1 VRDEIS
7 KALRELRDPASG
19 RAIVAAVH
27 RREELFSGPHVD
39 RVPDLVVEFV
49 DYEWLGKG
57 NLKSRTET
65 IWDKV
70 EIAGSD
76 AAYVGS
82 HRHEGIVA
90 LSGPS
95 AAPGGLFASIEDVAP
110 TIQYLLGEPIPESME
125 GQLIDAAIDPALL
138 ESRPPAYAADDVEVS
153 AGVRVFEDNE
163 AGDVQERLRGLGYIE

>member
-1 VRDEIS
+1 M
-7 KALRELRDPASG
+7 
-19 RAIVAAVH
+19 
-27 RREELFSGPHVD
+27 
-39 RVPDLVVEFV
+39 PDLVVEFV

-57 NLKSRTET
+57 NLKSRTEG

-70 EIAGSD
+70 EISGTN

-90 LSGPS
+90 LAGPS
-95 AAPGGLFASIEDVAP
+95 AAPGGLFASIEDIAP

-138 ESRPPAYAADDVEVS
+138 ESRPPAYAAGDVELS
-153 AGVRVFEDNE
+153 SGVRAFADDE
-163 AGDVQERLRGLGYIE
+163 AGDVQDRLRGLGYIE

>member
-1 VRDEIS
+1 
-7 KALRELRDPASG
+7 
-19 RAIVAAVH
+19 
-27 RREELFSGPHVD
+27 
-39 RVPDLVVEFV
+39 V

-65 IWDKV
+65 IWDRV
-70 EIAGSD
+70 EIAGTD

-95 AAPGGLFASIEDVAP
+95 AAPGGLFASIEDIAP
-110 TIQYLLGEPIPESME
+110 TIQYLLGEPIPDSME
-125 GQLIDAAIDPALL
+125 GRLIDAAIDPALL

-153 AGVRVFEDNE
+153 AGIRAFEDNE